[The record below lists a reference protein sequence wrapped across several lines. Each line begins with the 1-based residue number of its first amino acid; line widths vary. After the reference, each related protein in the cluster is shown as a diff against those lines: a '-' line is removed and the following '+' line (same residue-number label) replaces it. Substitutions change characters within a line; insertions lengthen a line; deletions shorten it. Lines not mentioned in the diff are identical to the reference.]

1 MAMGSDDE
9 SVSDDGSRRTAGN
22 FSDSV
27 LVEIEGASAKATEL
41 SLLAPSSHMYPISL
55 ELIVERELAAR
66 AKRAVFDGWRGL
78 RQLRRRV
85 ERRWLSWLSFNG
97 HLLFALVRIWAS
109 KPIRADL

>member
-27 LVEIEGASAKATEL
+27 LVEIEGASAEANEL
-41 SLLAPSSHMYPISL
+41 SPLASSSHMYPFSL
-55 ELIVERELAAR
+55 ELVVERELDFR
-66 AKRAVFDGWRGL
+66 AKGAAFDGWRGL
-78 RQLRRRV
+78 RPLRRRV

-109 KPIRADL
+109 KPMRADL